1 MRWLTVKE
9 NEFLF
14 FCFLLAS
21 RFSLFFLIGVDTIE
35 QSLRKKTKEK
45 DKFIDE
51 VLKKLDG

>member
-1 MRWLTVKE
+1 MKE